1 MVFSKNLAHG
11 KKDKSYLVLS
21 FDLNLKDNPKQT
33 DTTPSTQL
41 EKSKK
46 KDQQTKGKKMRKKRN
61 KAQSKAQSEEQN
73 RVEMVTD
80 NRLVEDPPGKI

>member
-21 FDLNLKDNPKQT
+21 FDLNLKYNPKQT

-46 KDQQTKGKKMRKKRN
+46 KDQQTKGKKD
-61 KAQSKAQSEEQN
+61 EEKEKQG
-73 RVEMVTD
+73 
-80 NRLVEDPPGKI
+80 PK